1 MITTVTRDQFFK
13 AVQAVSGMNM
23 LYQNVSA
30 ETNSPN
36 WVEFWSAKRVQIGDP
51 LYVATQMALGYTSDQ
66 MLTLFAAAV
75 QVPL

>member
-1 MITTVTRDQFFK
+1 MITTVTREQFFT
-13 AVQAVSGMNM
+13 ALAANSEMNTV
-23 LYQNVSA
+23 YQGISA
-30 ETNSPN
+30 DANYPD
-36 WVEFWSAKRVQIGDP
+36 WIEFWSAKRVQVGDP

>member
-36 WVEFWSAKRVQIGDP
+36 WVEFWSAKRVQIGVH